1 MAPLQVTLLLLLSS
15 LLQVSAYVSLG
26 DQDDAVGAARGLP
39 EDGGSQPASQGQWVW
54 DTAEAGSADF
64 PVFVRAKREAEVKSS
79 NRSAAENTTAGRPE
93 VFSMTPSQ
101 HPVEENEVSPRP
113 EWLEENT
120 SQENLYDDVTA
131 TAESLSA
138 ASSDNISTDAPS
150 VRKLSPL
157 DTSAKATPTQGSSN
171 VSSEATFTGRE
182 EMLTGSR
189 ESREHRSTVEPL
201 IHRGLRVSSPTS
213 PPEPLAESS
222 GVSTAAPVGRLATS
236 RHGHSTLGKTNSH
249 TTPSAGGS
257 VTGIVPV
264 QRIHHHTNILVG
276 KCLLAVFILALVAA
290 VFIVCTAVLATL
302 LWRQKHAYKK
312 HQCNNTEMVCISAL
326 LPDSEP
332 VANGEKPSKIKR
344 MKLLTDN
351 ISETE
356 GDNVTLSSFLPDH

>member
-222 GVSTAAPVGRLATS
+222 GVSTAAPVGGLATS
-236 RHGHSTLGKTNSH
+236 RHGHSTLGKTNFGRWLCHRDSPRAED
-249 TTPSAGGS
+249 TPSHQYPGGEVPAG
-257 VTGIVPV
+257 P
-264 QRIHHHTNILVG
+264 
-276 KCLLAVFILALVAA
+276 LLGAA

-356 GDNVTLSSFLPDH
+356 GDNVTLSSWLPDH